1 MKIKSISKF
10 AAAHNLSRQTLE
22 HRIKAGWK
30 FGILDGEKVCTH
42 QNIFRRWLM
51 MKNWLSNKLLVVE
64 FLNVA
69 MITVV
74 FAIVCC
80 GESIIDWV
88 LL

>member
-1 MKIKSISKF
+1 
-10 AAAHNLSRQTLE
+10 
-22 HRIKAGWK
+22 
-30 FGILDGEKVCTH
+30 
-42 QNIFRRWLM
+42 
-51 MKNWLSNKLLVVE
+51 MKNCLSNKLLVVE

-69 MITVV
+69 MIAVV

>member
-1 MKIKSISKF
+1 
-10 AAAHNLSRQTLE
+10 
-22 HRIKAGWK
+22 
-30 FGILDGEKVCTH
+30 
-42 QNIFRRWLM
+42 

-69 MITVV
+69 MIAVV
-74 FAIVCC
+74 FAMVCC